1 MLIWWILYIRILKV
15 SAIFSDS
22 DGTLVPAQ
30 VGNSMANTIP
40 NELEKELWNVAY
52 NIPVCIISSKDYYFL
67 KDKVRFSKIL
77 SCIIGIE
84 IINKMKTKEN
94 EYYAAN
100 DASRIRNSNI
110 MLTFLQQYQSSWVG
124 WLTVLPNALLI
135 YRSFQIHRHP
145 AKLLLRRPLISSRT
159 PAKPFPI
166 FFRLSHR
173 SSWCV

>member
-1 MLIWWILYIRILKV
+1 MYIRILKV

-124 WLTVLPNALLI
+124 
-135 YRSFQIHRHP
+135 
-145 AKLLLRRPLISSRT
+145 
-159 PAKPFPI
+159 
-166 FFRLSHR
+166 
-173 SSWCV
+173 